1 MWKDKRIE
9 HLGIP
14 SSPKINPTPQSPV
27 EPCRIEE
34 MEKEQF
40 FPMTMADPVVV
51 LKTFNYEYKKNKVS
65 RRVSKMIRLGEK
77 LSLRRFSFMKQ
88 QLIQR

>member
-14 SSPKINPTPQSPV
+14 SSLKINPTPQSPV

-51 LKTFNYEYKKNKVS
+51 LKTFNYEYKKNKFS
-65 RRVSKMIRLGEK
+65 RRVSKMIRLGER
-77 LSLRRFSFMKQ
+77 LSLRRFPFMKQ
-88 QLIQR
+88 Q

>member
-14 SSPKINPTPQSPV
+14 SSLKINPTPQFPV
-27 EPCRIEE
+27 EPFKIEE
-34 MEKEQF
+34 KKEKF

-65 RRVSKMIRLGEK
+65 RRVSKMIRLGEQ